1 MKGSATACTW
11 FVQGTGHTVCAEKGM
26 KTVNRPDCTLQPEH
40 IIQNTTKSNEFGLIR
55 LADQGRSIKSP

>member
-1 MKGSATACTW
+1 
-11 FVQGTGHTVCAEKGM
+11 M